1 MYRYVFY
8 IFFLI
13 GCSGENIPSILS
25 NDTITLVETNEILIG
40 NGRLISNDEDNDNT
54 FTSSSEIGKKPRILG
69 STQSI
74 QRGQN
79 NSTLGASDPRRQGS
93 GAVAQDRANQQ

>member
-1 MYRYVFY
+1 M
-8 IFFLI
+8 
-13 GCSGENIPSILS
+13 GHQ
-25 NDTITLVETNEILIG
+25 
-40 NGRLISNDEDNDNT
+40 
-54 FTSSSEIGKKPRILG
+54 IGKKPRILG

-93 GAVAQDRANQQ
+93 GAVAQNRPNQQ